1 MRRAP
6 PTDRAQARRGLPEP
20 RADRLRRVGF
30 GEPTVATLSINYRTP
45 AEVIAAAGSLIRA
58 ALPDA
63 NVPTSV
69 RSTGVPVA
77 HGTVGELDE
86 LLASRPAEHPQG
98 VACVVGAD
106 REVPG
111 APRIRSLSPAG
122 GERVRPPGA
131 AGVTVRLVPDWV
143 WTLVG
148 VLGGVLLLWLAL
160 VVALWASRPDELRL
174 RELLR
179 LLPDV
184 VRLVRRLA
192 ADRALERGV
201 RVRLWLLLG
210 YLALPFD
217 LVPDVIPVLGW
228 ADDAIVVALVLRSV
242 VRRAGPEALE
252 RHWPGSPEGLAA
264 LRRVARLPG

>member
-1 MRRAP
+1 M
-6 PTDRAQARRGLPEP
+6 
-20 RADRLRRVGF
+20 
-30 GEPTVATLSINYRTP
+30 
-45 AEVIAAAGSLIRA
+45 
-58 ALPDA
+58 
-63 NVPTSV
+63 
-69 RSTGVPVA
+69 
-77 HGTVGELDE
+77 
-86 LLASRPAEHPQG
+86 
-98 VACVVGAD
+98 
-106 REVPG
+106 
-111 APRIRSLSPAG
+111 
-122 GERVRPPGA
+122 
-131 AGVTVRLVPDWV
+131 PDWA

-148 VLGGVLLLWLAL
+148 VLGGVLLLWFAL
-160 VVALWASRPDELRL
+160 VLVLWATRPDELRL

-192 ADRALERGV
+192 ADRALDRGV

-242 VRRAGPEALE
+242 VRRAGPEALD

-264 LRRVARLPG
+264 LRRLARLPG